1 MGNTNSTNQKIK
13 DFFNSSKIKD
23 VFGKIGN
30 IFGSIGNYAQTML
43 TNMMK
48 MSTNL
53 SNFMGTSYFP
63 YILIGGVLI
72 FVGIRT
78 KMI

>member
-13 DFFNSSKIKD
+13 DFFNNSKFKD
-23 VFGKIGN
+23 VFKTIGGVFGKFVT
-30 IFGSIGNYAQTML
+30 FGENML
-43 TNMMK
+43 NNMMK

-63 YILIGGVLI
+63 YIVVRGALI
-72 FVGIRT
+72 FVGIRL
-78 KMI
+78 KLI